1 MALQRSPYRWLETLV
16 QDMQFGVRVLR
27 KSPGFTII
35 AVLTLALGIGGGTA
49 IFTLVNALLYRELP
63 VPHAEQLVEL
73 RIIFHNG
80 RHVPFSLPMFQELQR
95 GQQVFSG
102 IFAWNGGGPE
112 NVEIDGKLGR
122 NNVLYASGAYFPE
135 LGQRPILGRLIEPA
149 DADLNGPISRVAV
162 ISYGFWQTRFARS
175 PAVVGKQILLEDQPF
190 TIVGVTQKAFPGL
203 SEGTVTDIT
212 VPITAFGIAQAGSP
226 FPITSGHLLWLS
238 IIGRLK
244 PGISIGQTRAQLTN
258 IWPGLLVEIVPPDEK
273 GDQRQQ
279 YLSMGL
285 FVTSAARGA
294 NWDER
299 AQYWRPL
306 YYLMG
311 MVALILLAVCVNL
324 ASLMVARGAGRMH
337 ETSVRL
343 ALGAAP
349 WRIARQTLVE
359 SLLLSS
365 IGALLGLGLG
375 FWGARWIF
383 ALLTHLA
390 AAPVVL
396 DLHPDVRVL
405 EFTAAVAVLTAIL
418 FGLMPTLHASILDPG
433 ALLRGDSRLFA
444 GRGGRLGQAL
454 IITQISLSL
463 VLVLASTLF
472 TRSFWNLR
480 SVPVGFDRASV
491 LNLWL
496 VDRPGIPKNVDAE
509 TYYQQLTD
517 RLDSLPGVRAAGLAE
532 FVPGGG
538 ETSSINNVA
547 PVGGASI
554 SKGPMC
560 DVSSA
565 APGFFKAIGMTI
577 VSGRDFTWTDGLHQA
592 RVAIVSASLAKT
604 LFAHSH
610 AVGAHVNVGTF
621 PDYQNL
627 EIVGIV
633 NDARLYNPRDG
644 HALNIFIDPL
654 QYSPGP
660 QAMMLFVRAARNP
673 LGLAGGVRQ
682 VIDTFGH
689 QFVVR
694 TTTLEEA
701 QAQALVEEK
710 LSAILSSFFGVF
722 GLFLACIGLYGL
734 ISQSV
739 TRRTRE
745 IGIRMAVG
753 ALPRNI
759 LRLILRQAFV
769 LSLAGIA
776 LGVVLSLAA
785 SRLVAA
791 MLYGISPNDVLSI
804 IGVSLTLLFIGLIAG
819 YFPARR
825 AMRVDPTVAL
835 RHE

>member
-1 MALQRSPYRWLETLV
+1 LLLGVEIGVSTGTLV
-16 QDMQFGVRVLR
+16 QDLRYGLRMLR
-27 KSPGFTII
+27 KSPMFTAI
-35 AVLTLALGIGGGTA
+35 AVLTLALGIGAGTA

-63 VPHAEQLVEL
+63 VPHAEQLVQL
-73 RIIFHNG
+73 RLIFHNG
-80 RHVPFSLPMFQELQR
+80 RHAPFSLPMFQELQR
-95 GQQVFSG
+95 DQQVFSG
-102 IFAWNGGGPE
+102 IFAWSGGGPA
-112 NVEIDGKLGR
+112 NVEVDGKLAR
-122 NNVLYASGAYFPE
+122 DNVRYVSGDFYSQ
-135 LGQRPILGRLIEPA
+135 LDVRPMLGRLIEPA
-149 DADLNGPISRVAV
+149 DANPDAPVSRVAV
-162 ISYGFWQTRFARS
+162 ITYGFWKSRFAGNLG
-175 PAVVGKQILLEDQPF
+175 VLGKQILLENQPF
-190 TIVGVTQKAFPGL
+190 TIIGVTQKSFVGL
-203 SEGTVTDIT
+203 NMGTPEDIT
-212 VPITAFGIAQAGSP
+212 IPVTAFSVVLKSP
-226 FPITSGHLLWLS
+226 FPITSGHWLWLDM
-238 IIGRLK
+238 IGRLK
-244 PGISIGQTRAQLTN
+244 PGISIAQARGQLSG
-258 IWPGLLVEIVPPDEK
+258 IWPAILTETIPSDER
-273 GDQRQQ
+273 GDRREQ
-279 YLSMGL
+279 YLAMGL
-285 FVTSAARGA
+285 FVTSAARGP

-311 MVALILLAVCVNL
+311 MVTLMLLAVCVNL

-343 ALGAAP
+343 ALGAPP
-349 WRIARQTLVE
+349 WRIARQTLIE

-365 IGALLGLGLG
+365 IGALLGLCLG

-390 AAPVVL
+390 AAPVIL

-405 EFTAAVAVLTAIL
+405 EFAAAVAVLTAIL
-418 FGLMPTLHASILDPG
+418 FGLMPTLHASMLDPG
-433 ALLRGDSRLFA
+433 ALLRGDSRLSA
-444 GRGGRLGQAL
+444 GRSGRLGQAL

-480 SVPVGFDRASV
+480 SVPVGFDRSSV

-496 VDRPGIPKNVDAE
+496 MDRPGTPKDLDAE

-538 ETSSINNVA
+538 ETSSIDYVA
-547 PVGGASI
+547 PVGAASI

-560 DVSSA
+560 DISFS
-565 APGFFKAIGMTI
+565 APGFFNAIGMTV
-577 VSGRDFTWTDGLHQA
+577 VSGRDFTWSDGPHQA
-592 RVAIVSASLAKT
+592 RVAIISSSLAKS
-604 LFAHSH
+604 LFPRNN

-621 PDYQNL
+621 PDHQNL
-627 EIVGIV
+627 EIVGVV
-633 NDARLYNPRDG
+633 NDARLYNPRDA
-644 HALNIFIDPL
+644 HPLNIFIDPL

-660 QAMMLFVRAARNP
+660 PAMMLFVRAASNP
-673 LGLAGGVRQ
+673 LGLAAGVRQ
-682 VIDTFGH
+682 VIDAFGH

-701 QAQALVEEK
+701 QAQALVEER
-710 LSAILSSFFGVF
+710 LSAIFSSFFGVF
-722 GLFLACIGLYGL
+722 GLLLACIGLYGL
-734 ISQSV
+734 MSQSV

-745 IGIRMAVG
+745 IGIRMAAG

-759 LRLILRQAFV
+759 LRLVLRRALV

-776 LGVVLSLAA
+776 LGVLLSLAA

-791 MLYGISPNDVLSI
+791 IFYGVSPNDMPSILGASLILLSA
-804 IGVSLTLLFIGLIAG
+804 GLIAS
-819 YFPARR
+819 YLPARR
-825 AMRVDPTVAL
+825 ATRVDPMVAL

>member
-1 MALQRSPYRWLETLV
+1 MGMLI
-16 QDMQFGVRVLR
+16 QDFRCGLRMLR
-27 KSPGFTII
+27 KSPMFTAV

-95 GQQVFSG
+95 DQQVFSG
-102 IFAWNGGGPE
+102 IFAWSGGGPT
-112 NVEIDGKLGR
+112 NVEADGKLAR
-122 NNVLYASGAYFPE
+122 DNVLYVSGDFYSQLDA
-135 LGQRPILGRLIEPA
+135 RPMLGRLIEPA
-149 DADLNGPISRVAV
+149 DANPDAPVAPVAV
-162 ISYGFWQTRFARS
+162 ISYGFWKSRFAGN
-175 PAVVGKQILLEDQPF
+175 PGVLGKQILLENQPF
-190 TIVGVTQKAFPGL
+190 TIIGVTEKSFVGL
-203 SEGTVTDIT
+203 NMGTPEDIT
-212 VPITAFGIAQAGSP
+212 IPVTAFSVVLKSP
-226 FPITSGHLLWLS
+226 FPINSGHYLWLR

-244 PGISIGQTRAQLTN
+244 PGISIEQARGQLSGVWPAILTET
-258 IWPGLLVEIVPPDEK
+258 IPSDEK
-273 GDQRQQ
+273 GDRRQQ

-285 FVTSAARGA
+285 FITSAARGP

-311 MVALILLAVCVNL
+311 MVTLMLLAVCVNL

-405 EFTAAVAVLTAIL
+405 EFTAAIAVFTAIL
-418 FGLMPTLHASILDPG
+418 FGLMPTLHASMLDPG
-433 ALLRGDSRLFA
+433 ALLRGDSRLSA

-480 SVPVGFDRASV
+480 SVPVGFDRSSV

-496 VDRPGIPKNVDAE
+496 MDRPGTPKDEDAE

-538 ETSSINNVA
+538 ESSSIENVA
-547 PVGGASI
+547 PVGASI

-560 DVSSA
+560 DVSSS
-565 APGFFKAIGMTI
+565 APGFFSAIGMTI
-577 VSGRDFTWTDGLHQA
+577 VSGRDFNWSDGPHQA
-592 RVAIVSASLAKT
+592 RVAIISSGLAKR
-604 LFAHSH
+604 LFPRNNAI
-610 AVGAHVNVGTF
+610 GAHVNVGTF
-621 PDYQNL
+621 PDHQNL

-633 NDARLYNPRDG
+633 NDARLYNPRDIP
-644 HALNIFIDPL
+644 LNIFVDPL
-654 QYSPGP
+654 QYSPGI
-660 QAMMLFVRAARNP
+660 QAMMLFVRADSDP
-673 LGLAGGVRQ
+673 LELAAGVRQ
-682 VIDTFGH
+682 VIDAFGH

-701 QAQALVEEK
+701 QAQALVEER
-710 LSAILSSFFGVF
+710 LSAIISIFFGVF
-722 GLFLACIGLYGL
+722 GLLLACIGLYGL
-734 ISQSV
+734 MSQSV
-739 TRRTRE
+739 THRRRE

-759 LRLILRQAFV
+759 LQLVLRRALV

-776 LGVVLSLAA
+776 VGVLFSLAA

-791 MLYGISPNDVLSI
+791 ALYGVSPSDIASILGASLILLSA
-804 IGVSLTLLFIGLIAG
+804 GLIAS
-819 YFPARR
+819 YLPARR
-825 AMRVDPTVAL
+825 AVRVDPMVAL